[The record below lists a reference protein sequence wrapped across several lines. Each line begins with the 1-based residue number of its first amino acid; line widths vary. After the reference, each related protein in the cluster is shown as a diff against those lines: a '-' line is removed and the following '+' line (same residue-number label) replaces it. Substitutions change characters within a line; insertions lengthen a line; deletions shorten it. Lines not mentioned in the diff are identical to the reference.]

1 VSYGIGISLPIKPTK
16 EDIKKLKREVA
27 HDMFEVVS
35 GGKEKRKPTAKC
47 AGGNKAKPAGK
58 KD

>member
-1 VSYGIGISLPIKPTK
+1 MSYGIGISFPIKPTK

-35 GGKEKRKPTAKC
+35 GGKEKRKPTAKR
-47 AGGNKAKPAGK
+47 AGRNKTEPASDK
-58 KD
+58 T

>member
-1 VSYGIGISLPIKPTK
+1 MYGIGIGFPIKPTK

-35 GGKEKRKPTAKC
+35 GGKEKKRAGRNKTEPTD
-47 AGGNKAKPAGK
+47 K
-58 KD
+58 KN